1 MAIRMAL
8 GSQRS
13 GIIRLVLYSGAKLAA
28 IGCALGL
35 VGAVIASHLLGT
47 FLFQVSALD
56 PVVLVVASVFVLLL
70 TLFASLLPAHRASSI
85 DPMQALRGSSIQTH
99 SRLQRSARMRCEEP
113 AYRGPF
119 VRHSSSDGGLREFAI
134 WIVPSYSD
142 QRMSTVT
149 GAAPTAGR
157 LLIRKRLPFGATA
170 YWKRGT
176 RAAMIFV

>member
-1 MAIRMAL
+1 LRTASDPQQMENVLRATVRSIDPQLPLTQVQTMEHAISESEAPRKFNTALISSFAGAALLLAVLGIYSVIAFSVALRTQEMAIRMAL

-85 DPMQALRGSSIQTH
+85 DPMQALRT
-99 SRLQRSARMRCEEP
+99 E
-113 AYRGPF
+113 
-119 VRHSSSDGGLREFAI
+119 
-134 WIVPSYSD
+134 
-142 QRMSTVT
+142 
-149 GAAPTAGR
+149 
-157 LLIRKRLPFGATA
+157 
-170 YWKRGT
+170 
-176 RAAMIFV
+176 

>member
-1 MAIRMAL
+1 VIAFSVALRTQEMAIRMAL

-85 DPMQALRGSSIQTH
+85 DPMQALRG
-99 SRLQRSARMRCEEP
+99 E
-113 AYRGPF
+113 
-119 VRHSSSDGGLREFAI
+119 
-134 WIVPSYSD
+134 
-142 QRMSTVT
+142 
-149 GAAPTAGR
+149 
-157 LLIRKRLPFGATA
+157 
-170 YWKRGT
+170 
-176 RAAMIFV
+176 